1 MGLYAFS
8 GVELQ
13 PKTFNR
19 AVHLGPGWSLLVRAT
34 TKIHPFQHPR
44 TSPVWDMS
52 AVSQLALH
60 DQQGTKYTRVGKVN
74 P

>member
-34 TKIHPFQHPR
+34 TKIVRDTGISFSVLKSFSIRFSIHEHPQ
-44 TSPVWDMS
+44 S
-52 AVSQLALH
+52 
-60 DQQGTKYTRVGKVN
+60 GT
-74 P
+74 